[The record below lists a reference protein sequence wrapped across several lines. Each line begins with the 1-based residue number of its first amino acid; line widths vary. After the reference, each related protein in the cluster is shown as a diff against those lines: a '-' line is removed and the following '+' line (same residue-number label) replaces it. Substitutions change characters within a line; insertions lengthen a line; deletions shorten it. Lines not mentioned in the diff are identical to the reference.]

1 MLFRHSNQRK
11 KKNKKN
17 YLIASIFI
25 KGHNE
30 IAKAKLQILNVLNSL
45 CAGVVFTELP

>member
-11 KKNKKN
+11 KKKKT